1 MKVHSK
7 KNSLVVMPAIII
19 VLISGLFFSIQKFDE
34 YRLKVNLSV
43 FQEREMKSSV
53 ENFITIIDFMRKDM
67 IANLEKKGVKY
78 TEDSIKNATL
88 TFVRHVIHEANFANG
103 AYLWINEVV
112 DFNGGENY
120 GIRQVHG
127 NLPETEGMFLSTSMK
142 DAKGN
147 TPYLTELEGIKEN
160 GEILYRYYFK
170 EYRSENVSE
179 KITYA
184 KLYEPYN
191 WIVCTGTYLNSL
203 YEPTGGVSNKNKL
216 IFYTLCLF
224 LFVLSV
230 LLFVYV
236 IVINFI
242 NSRRLIRETESLKGN
257 LATDTLTG
265 ASSRSYGESLLREY
279 YNNFIS
285 SGKNYFLAIIDIDN
299 FKKINDTYGHNVG
312 DDVIKIMVS
321 TIKKL
326 QNADDHII
334 RWGGDEFI
342 LTYNSL
348 SGSLE
353 SVLGKINKKNS
364 QQTVITDSGEK
375 INYTISI
382 GASTFNERDKSFD
395 DTVKRIDDALYLA
408 KRKKNSYYIL

>member
-7 KNSLVVMPAIII
+7 KNSLVVIPAIII

-53 ENFITIIDFMRKDM
+53 ENFIKIIDFMRKDM

-88 TFVRHVIHEANFANG
+88 TFVRHVVHEANFANG

-147 TPYLTELEGIKEN
+147 TPYLTELEGIKEK

-170 EYRSENVSE
+170 EYRSDNVSE

-203 YEPTGGVSNKNKL
+203 YEPAGGVSNKSKL
-216 IFYTLCLF
+216 IFYTLCMILF
-224 LFVLSV
+224 TLSV
-230 LLFVYV
+230 LLFVY
-236 IVINFI
+236 IVAVNFI
-242 NSRRLIRETESLKGN
+242 SSRKLIRETESLRGN
-257 LATDTLTG
+257 LATDALTG
-265 ASSRSYGESLLREY
+265 ACSRRYGESLLKEY

-285 SGKNYFLAIIDIDN
+285 SGKNYSLAILDIDN
-299 FKKINDTYGHNVG
+299 FKKINDTYGHKSG
-312 DDVIKIMVS
+312 DDVIKVMVN
-321 TIKKL
+321 TIKEF
-326 QNADDHII
+326 QNSDDHII

-342 LTYNSL
+342 LTYNNL
-348 SGSLE
+348 SGSLD

-382 GASTFNERDKSFD
+382 GASIFNSKDRSYVDAI
-395 DTVKRIDDALYLA
+395 KRIDDALYLA
-408 KRKKNSYYIL
+408 KRKKNTYYIL